1 MLSKLSF
8 SNNNSVYGNFFERK
22 KKENVKYITTKY
34 KMQRSLAI
42 VALLIIAYLFTK
54 MHQTH
59 DERSTIGIWTMILVY
74 VAAFEAADLITTP
87 LKKTYY

>member
-1 MLSKLSF
+1 M
-8 SNNNSVYGNFFERK
+8 VFFL
-22 KKENVKYITTKY
+22 KENVKYITTKY

-54 MHQTH
+54 MHQTQ

-74 VAAFEAADLITTP
+74 VAVFEAADLIAMP
-87 LKKTYY
+87 LKKHITD